1 MKYLD
6 AAKRTAHY
14 VISNFALNDWLPLV
28 DFSSPPQPLKY
39 DSTAAMISAC
49 GLLEIAEHAG
59 EYERAIYVD
68 SALNILKACEKAFA
82 CWDSETDGVI
92 GRGTAAY
99 HGSPEDTEVPIIY
112 GDYFFTEAV
121 LRLLGKDF
129 FIW

>member
-14 VISNFALNDWLPLV
+14 VISNLALNNWLPLV
-28 DFSSPPQPLKY
+28 DFRSPPQPLKY

-49 GLLEIAEHAG
+49 GLLEIAEHTG
-59 EYERAIYVD
+59 EYERTLYID
-68 SALNILKACEKAFA
+68 SALNILKACEKTFA
-82 CWDSETDGVI
+82 NWDSETDGVI
-92 GRGTAAY
+92 CRGTAAY
-99 HGSPEDTEVPIIY
+99 HGGPEDTEIPIIY